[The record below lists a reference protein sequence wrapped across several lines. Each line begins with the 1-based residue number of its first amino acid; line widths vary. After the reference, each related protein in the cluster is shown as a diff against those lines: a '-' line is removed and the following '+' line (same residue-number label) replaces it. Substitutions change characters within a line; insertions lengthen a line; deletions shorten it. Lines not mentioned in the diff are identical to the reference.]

1 MNIFWTP
8 GKGVLMNS
16 CLCVHPS
23 VCPYICITSFLRNL
37 FVSFLSEFL
46 HSDKNLETEKSCRS
60 GFSRKN
66 ICPKIGKNGPAR
78 SKIKFP

>member
-8 GKGVLMNS
+8 GKGVLMN
-16 CLCVHPS
+16 L
-23 VCPYICITSFLRNL
+23 Y
-37 FVSFLSEFL
+37 EFL

-60 GFSRKN
+60 GFSRKI